1 MKNKTVN
8 IEVSEN
14 QHEEYSLL
22 ISDGRTGYNLTGG
35 KVGGCDSVCD
45 FEINALELIEK
56 VEEYGEISPTRADL
70 IEVLQCAIHHVR
82 EQAKSDAH
90 AAGVLNA
97 CNSAIK
103 KALGQ

>member
-1 MKNKTVN
+1 MKNNTVN

-14 QHEEYSLL
+14 QHDDYSLL
-22 ISDGRTGYNLTGG
+22 ISNLSTGYNLSGG

-45 FEINALELIEK
+45 FDINAIELIEK
-56 VEEYGEISPTRADL
+56 VEEYGDVSPTRAEL
-70 IEVLQCAIHHVR
+70 IEVLQCTIHHLR

-90 AAGVLNA
+90 AAGVLSA
-97 CNSAIK
+97 CNSAIS